1 MTRGIVECMSMEQM
15 SYFLS
20 LVSDILVKSGGGII
34 KLYPTNGSIVFW
46 KWFPETQ
53 LWCVT

>member
-1 MTRGIVECMSMEQM
+1 MTRGIVDCITMDQM

-20 LVSDILVKSGGGII
+20 LVSDILVESGGGII
-34 KLYPTNGSIVFW
+34 KLYPTNGELVLWLWSA
-46 KWFPETQ
+46 ETQ